1 MKYKVTLNDKTY
13 EVVVERGE
21 AILVDEYAAAPAPAP
36 APVAVPAAPAAPA
49 PAAPAPAAAP
59 AAPAAPVVAGGE
71 PVAAPMPGTILDIKV
86 KAGDSVK
93 SGQLIAILEAMKMEN
108 EIFCPRDGVV
118 AQVVATK
125 GSSVDTGAP
134 IIVLN

>member
-49 PAAPAPAAAP
+49 PAAAP
-59 AAPAAPVVAGGE
+59 AAPAAPAVAGGE

>member
-36 APVAVPAAPAAPA
+36 VPVAVPAA

-59 AAPAAPVVAGGE
+59 AAPAAPAVAGGE

>member
-36 APVAVPAAPAAPA
+36 VPVAAPAA

-59 AAPAAPVVAGGE
+59 AAPAAPAVAGGE

-86 KAGDSVK
+86 KAGE